1 MKIFLLLGV
10 VLTILSGCAT
20 TPVSIN
26 DAKQVPADR
35 LLAFQ
40 TAGADKTAILTV
52 IRDEGFLGSGCYY
65 GLWINKTLAARV
77 DVAEYAK
84 FYVEPGETLLRI
96 GRDPQGK
103 GLCAVD
109 QDNWTQRETI
119 LKAGVPKTFRMSIDV
134 NGKVDISRADT
145 DLNK

>member
-1 MKIFLLLGV
+1 MKMVLLVGV
-10 VLTILSGCAT
+10 ALSVLCGCAT

-40 TAGADKTAILTV
+40 TADAAKTATLTV
-52 IRDEGFLGSGCYY
+52 VRDEGFLGSGCYY

-96 GRDPQGK
+96 GRDPQGN

-119 LKAGVPKTFRMSIDV
+119 MKAGDPKTFRMSIDV
-134 NGKVDISRADT
+134 NGKLDISRADT
-145 DLNK
+145 DQTK